1 MRLQIRLQI
10 EQRFPKALR
19 DPLKLSVG
27 TLEKALRDPFKLFK
41 GCVKIKGFFGSLL
54 RLSKGWVSKLG
65 VLGRAHPLESFKG
78 SLKAFW
84 GNP

>member
-10 EQRFPKALR
+10 EQRFPKAVR

-27 TLEKALRDPFKLFK
+27 TLVKALRDPLKLFK
-41 GCVKIKGFFGSLL
+41 GCVKIEGFFWGSLL

-65 VLGRAHPLESFKG
+65 VLGRAHP
-78 SLKAFW
+78 
-84 GNP
+84 